1 MREVVIQLS
10 SILAAKGHA
19 VRTIDPQ
26 ATVNALV
33 QALAEHRVGALVVS
47 TDGRG
52 VAGIV
57 SERDVVRALVDG
69 TAALQRPVS
78 AIMTTD
84 VHCARPDTTIDE
96 LAVLMTDQR
105 IRHVPVLDDDG
116 ALAGL
121 VSIGDV
127 VKFRLGELEGERQAL
142 LGYITQG

>member
-1 MREVVIQLS
+1 M
-10 SILAAKGHA
+10 
-19 VRTIDPQ
+19 
-26 ATVNALV
+26 
-33 QALAEHRVGALVVS
+33 
-47 TDGRG
+47 
-52 VAGIV
+52 
-57 SERDVVRALVDG
+57 RALVDG